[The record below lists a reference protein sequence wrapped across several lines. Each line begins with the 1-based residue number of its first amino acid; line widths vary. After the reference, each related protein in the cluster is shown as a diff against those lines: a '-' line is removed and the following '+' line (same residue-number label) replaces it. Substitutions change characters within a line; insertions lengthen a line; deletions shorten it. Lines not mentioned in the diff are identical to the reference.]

1 MTKRHLVI
9 PDVQVKDGVD
19 PSFLTCIGNYAAD
32 KHPDVIVQIGDFADM
47 SSLSSYDKGKKS
59 FEGRRYKKDIEA
71 SIIAMDNLIVPIEK
85 EQRRLSKNKKRGWNP
100 QLVLTLG
107 NHENRI
113 NRAVED
119 SPELDGVISVNDL
132 CYSYWGWDVK
142 DFLVPVVIDGVVYCH
157 YFVSGPMGRPVASAQ
172 RLIATKHQSC
182 IAGHQQGRQIATGF
196 RADGRQIT
204 AIIAGSCYEHD
215 EPYMGPQ
222 ANNHWRGIIM
232 LNEVEDGSFDE
243 MFISLDYLKRKYS

>member
-9 PDVQVKDGVD
+9 PDVQVKDGID
-19 PSFLTCIGNYAAD
+19 SSFLTCVGNYAAD
-32 KHPDVIVQIGDFADM
+32 KRPDVIVQIGDFADM

-119 SPELDGVISVNDL
+119 SPELDGVISVNFVDNKTTGQVIKSRWGSVVFSDFFS
-132 CYSYWGWDVK
+132 YSTN
-142 DFLVPVVIDGVVYCH
+142 F
-157 YFVSGPMGRPVASAQ
+157 
-172 RLIATKHQSC
+172 
-182 IAGHQQGRQIATGF
+182 
-196 RADGRQIT
+196 
-204 AIIAGSCYEHD
+204 E
-215 EPYMGPQ
+215 
-222 ANNHWRGIIM
+222 N
-232 LNEVEDGSFDE
+232 
-243 MFISLDYLKRKYS
+243 MFITLSRVSSDPDKDIEDVGEDW